1 MKKNKSAIVNKA
13 RKEKSERYQ
22 ALKARSV
29 SGEILADDD
38 AKISNYIKKKLSN
51 EQQNIEL

>member
-1 MKKNKSAIVNKA
+1 MKKNKSAVVNKA

-38 AKISNYIKKKLSN
+38 AKFFKICQEKTK
-51 EQQNIEL
+51 Q

>member
-38 AKISNYIKKKLSN
+38 ANFSNYIKKKQSN
-51 EQQNIEL
+51 KQQNIEL

>member
-38 AKISNYIKKKLSN
+38 AKIFKLYQQKQSN